1 LQFKFAEVL
10 HECIFGVL
18 KNVTGESGMKAILFH
33 IELGHYVEDA
43 EEFHKNLYEM
53 FGDGA
58 VILEK
63 MITKELFRRLG
74 LPYSERS
81 DFDFK
86 RCVNEARELFT
97 VRQREFDPK

>member
-1 LQFKFAEVL
+1 LQFKFAELL

-33 IELGHYVEDA
+33 IELSHYIEDA
-43 EEFHKNLYEM
+43 GEFHKNLYEM

-58 VILEK
+58 IILEK
-63 MITKELFRRLG
+63 MIAKELFRKLG

-86 RCVNEARELFT
+86 KCVNEAKWLFT
-97 VRQREFDPK
+97 VREHDQK